1 MIAAYYLLM
10 FMTVGVS
17 LPFLPGYFKTLGFTG
32 AQSGALLSI
41 GPMFALFMP
50 PLWGQLADRTRRPG
64 AVLFITTAGS
74 ALGFFLLSR
83 ATTFDEAFLALCVNA
98 GFASSLTSLADSIAM
113 HQVQQR
119 GGTYAAIRVWGSIGF
134 VLTALPFGFL
144 MKEVD
149 RTAVLLPFALM
160 TTAAIWTGAALSRI
174 RVERPDGPRPT
185 IANAFALLKRREV
198 SFFLAATALHW
209 IACAPYHGS
218 LAPHVKDLGLPAWVV
233 GVSASIGVASEIAV
247 MFTWPRWAARIPTR
261 RLLLWCFAASA
272 IRWAMMAFVTHP
284 LLLAAAALFHGLTFG
299 AFYLASVGWMSQH
312 APGSL
317 RATGQA
323 LFAAATFG
331 IGGVIGYRVSGAL
344 YDQLG
349 GPKLFLVASLLALLP
364 MVPLFLSESRHEV
377 QVPAPRQ

>member
-17 LPFLPGYFKTLGFTG
+17 LPFMPGYFKTLGFTG

-41 GPMFALFMP
+41 GPMFALIMP

-64 AVLFITTAGS
+64 AILFVTTAGG

-83 ATTFDEAFLALCVNA
+83 ATTFDEAFVALCVNA
-98 GFASSLTSLADSIAM
+98 AFASSLTSLADSIAM
-113 HQVQQR
+113 HHVHR
-119 GGTYAAIRVWGSIGF
+119 HGGAYASIRIWGSIGF

-144 MKEVD
+144 VKEVD
-149 RTAVLLPFALM
+149 RTAVLIPLALM
-160 TTAAIWTGAALSRI
+160 STAAIWAGAALSR
-174 RVERPDGPRPT
+174 VQVHAPEGPRPT
-185 IANAFALLKRREV
+185 LTNALALLRRRE
-198 SFFLAATALHW
+198 SAFFLAATALHW

-261 RLLLWCFAASA
+261 KLLLWCFAASA
-272 IRWAMMAFVTHP
+272 VRWAVMAFVTHP
-284 LLLAAAALFHGLTFG
+284 VLLSAAALLHGLTFG
-299 AFYLASVGWMSQH
+299 AFYLACVGWMAQH

-331 IGGVIGYRVSGAL
+331 VGGVIGYRLSGAL

-349 GPKLFLVASLLALLP
+349 GPKLFLVAAVLALLP
-364 MVPLFLSESRHEV
+364 LVPLFLSEPRLEV
-377 QVPAPRQ
+377 QVGAPRQ